1 MKHNQAEPSEDEQ
14 RAAFA
19 AEWAARNGPL
29 NGRHKEKAP
38 RKRYAR
44 RPGPP
49 GYFRGILPTS
59 GRGRLLEAARALQ
72 DRQTIQKAFGL
83 SALVLTAWEMFPADF
98 GLPGVERQHP
108 SDNAVRCLLYGQRG
122 LICRGLIE
130 KLGDGLM
137 RVASPPG

>member
-1 MKHNQAEPSEDEQ
+1 MKGSRSGTRDPSPAEQE
-14 RAAFA
+14 AAFA
-19 AEWAARNGPL
+19 AEYEARNGTL

-38 RKRYAR
+38 RKHYAR

-59 GRGRLLEAARALQ
+59 GRGRLLEAAQALQ
-72 DRQTIQKAFGL
+72 RDFGL
-83 SALVLTAWEMFPADF
+83 SSLVLTAWMMFPEVF

-108 SDNAVRCLLYGQRG
+108 SDNKVRYLLYGSKG
-122 LICRGLIE
+122 LIARGLIE
-130 KLGDGLM
+130 KCEGGLY